1 MSASEVRIETLLL
14 TSRGQRDGNR
24 GETMS
29 RTARE
34 RMGRRRGGIRRG
46 GVLLVVGCSALVVLA
61 ACGSAAGP
69 EGGTSIVTARSFGDS
84 AIGTSPPPVV
94 PAENLGAGV
103 RATPPTTPVPPS
115 MLTVPDGVGLDY
127 QKAQDLWRRAGL
139 HVAPAVAATG
149 AQRLPVID
157 SNWVVLSQDL
167 AAGSTVP
174 TDSFITATV
183 PKLTDHEQAGD
194 EICLRSR

>member
-1 MSASEVRIETLLL
+1 
-14 TSRGQRDGNR
+14 
-24 GETMS
+24 MS
-29 RTARE
+29 RTVRE
-34 RMGRRRGGIRRG
+34 RTRRRRGGIRRG

-94 PAENLGAGV
+94 PAENLGAG
-103 RATPPTTPVPPS
+103 
-115 MLTVPDGVGLDY
+115 LDY

-139 HVAPAVAATG
+139 HVAPAVDATG
-149 AQRLPVID
+149 AHRLPVID
-157 SNWVVLSQDL
+157 SSWVVLSQDL

-174 TDSFITATV
+174 TDSFVTATV
-183 PKLTDHEQAGD
+183 QKLTDHEQAGD
-194 EICLRSR
+194 KALPQLSVSISISRWAPSRM